1 MSPHFSVLAP
11 QFLMKCQGP
20 YCSPRGS
27 VLPPCSRLLGATLS
41 LTHCLTAT
49 LASILSTCQPLSPPG
64 PLLWLFLLPGM
75 LFPRCSLTSLLPFLW
90 VFPPMSPQWAFPW
103 FQFATFC
110 LGLSL
115 PFHQPYVSLWGL
127 FLQNQQGSAS
137 RAGSWSVSV
146 LVSPPPLMHCR
157 WSVDI

>member
-49 LASILSTCQPLSPPG
+49 LASLFCQHASHFPHPG
-64 PLLWLFLLPGM
+64 FALAVPSAWNALPQM
-75 LFPRCSLTSLLPFLW
+75 FTYLTP
-90 VFPPMSPQWAFPW
+90 AFP
-103 FQFATFC
+103 
-110 LGLSL
+110 LGLSSNVTSMS
-115 PFHQPYVSLWGL
+115 FSL
-127 FLQNQQGSAS
+127 
-137 RAGSWSVSV
+137 VSV
-146 LVSPPPLMHCR
+146 CNFLSGPFPSLSPALCFPMRLIPTEPARKCFEGRELVCLGPCLSSTPNAL
-157 WSVDI
+157 

>member
-49 LASILSTCQPLSPPG
+49 LASLFCQHASHFPHPGLCSGCSFCLECSSPDVHLPHSCLSSG
-64 PLLWLFLLPGM
+64 SFLQCHLNE
-75 LFPRCSLTSLLPFLW
+75 LFPGFSLQLS
-90 VFPPMSPQWAFPW
+90 VWAFP
-103 FQFATFC
+103 FPFTSLMFPYEAYSYGTSKEVLRGQGV
-110 LGLSL
+110 GLSR
-115 PFHQPYVSLWGL
+115 SLSL
-127 FLQNQQGSAS
+127 LH
-137 RAGSWSVSV
+137 
-146 LVSPPPLMHCR
+146 P
-157 WSVDI
+157 